1 MRFTQR
7 ASYFAAY
14 VCLLLGFAMLGL
26 FVYALAVGS
35 PSATIAAACLAL
47 FFAAAVVGFRI
58 AARQRAESNE
68 SGIHIDGVNVWAK
81 TLRRDQ
87 IANYVHAYRAQPDIE
102 SAPRADSA
110 TADEYD
116 RAA

>member
-1 MRFTQR
+1 MRITRR

-35 PSATIAAACLAL
+35 TAATVAAAGLAL
-47 FFAAAVVGFRI
+47 FFAAAVVGFRT
-58 AARQRAESNE
+58 AARQRAESND
-68 SGIHIDGVNVWAK
+68 SGMHVDGVNVWAK
-81 TLRRDQ
+81 TPRREQ
-87 IANYVHAYRAQPDIE
+87 IANYLHAYRARPDID
-102 SAPRADSA
+102 SAPHADGA
-110 TADEYD
+110 TADEYQ